1 MFYRIDLQS
10 GGDYAG
16 IGLSTVP
23 INKLDGK
30 VVNGKTNEVGTSED
44 LVAALQNNMILVE
57 DLMAV

>member
-1 MFYRIDLQS
+1 LQS
-10 GGDYAG
+10 DGDYAG

-57 DLMAV
+57 DLMTV

>member
-1 MFYRIDLQS
+1 LQS

>member
-1 MFYRIDLQS
+1 LQS
-10 GGDYAG
+10 GGGYAG

-57 DLMAV
+57 DLITV